1 MSVLRV
7 PRTQQGIALGRNT
20 LALLAWKTAVSI
32 NPTAS
37 RLKRGSLN
45 LAARVIPRRGPCTW
59 QLGHALNRRVLAAL
73 PAALCWNWLAHRDT
87 PERAGHEVPAFV
99 QGVLELRRIRVEAL
113 YTDQIEARAAPGTD
127 GGVGPVLHPV
137 VAHALA
143 EVHQADQQVRHLGRT
158 KLAVDSGW
166 EQVLAAGLGRVE
178 LGASDAELLRAREL
192 CIGGAGWG
200 RGSPARDASA
210 RNGRRRA
217 AGSALTLPHSLSCR
231 PRWMMSCRRTPSPAG
246 LKRPCR

>member
-59 QLGHALNRRVLAAL
+59 QLGHALNRRVLGAPTPLLCAGTGSRTGIPPSVL
-73 PAALCWNWLAHRDT
+73 NPRCPHSCKACWNCGEFH
-87 PERAGHEVPAFV
+87 
-99 QGVLELRRIRVEAL
+99 VEAL
-113 YTDQIEARAAPGTD
+113 YTDQIEARQPEPT
-127 GGVGPVLHPV
+127 VGSGQFCTPWWRMHWLKFTKPISRCDTSAGRNWPSIPAGSRCWQPV
-137 VAHALA
+137 
-143 EVHQADQQVRHLGRT
+143 
-158 KLAVDSGW
+158 
-166 EQVLAAGLGRVE
+166 GRVE
-178 LGASDAELLRAREL
+178 LGASDAELLRAQGTLHWWRRL
-192 CIGGAGWG
+192 GG

-217 AGSALTLPHSLSCR
+217 AGSALTLPHLLSCR